1 MEQGLIIHS
10 RCRKIAYENTCTEQ
24 SNTDGTLYRKAWNSR
39 TLIAHVP
46 AQMAHMEQC
55 SMKHLQQCFYQENTG
70 IMHNDISIMVNQD
83 DNTAEQVIEQHAES
97 KGIRENARTLKKPQA
112 PYPAS

>member
-1 MEQGLIIHS
+1 
-10 RCRKIAYENTCTEQ
+10 
-24 SNTDGTLYRKAWNSR
+24 
-39 TLIAHVP
+39 
-46 AQMAHMEQC
+46 
-55 SMKHLQQCFYQENTG
+55 
-70 IMHNDISIMVNQD
+70 MHNDISIMVNQD